1 MNRYVKHAAKSLI
14 EKLYAYRCHQ
24 VHRQQAR
31 KTLNSLESAHGKTDP
46 QLIKL
51 SDEYASEVLGW
62 RGYAPWLYVYSA
74 VAGRF
79 KEGWIPENYYGK
91 VVLPAVKGDYGKV
104 SDLKPLTKKLFNSSV
119 FPDSAYYVNGL
130 FFSDKYEV
138 LRDDEVPAVLFK
150 SSPVIVFK
158 VDNSLQGKGVSVF
171 KKDSFD
177 PQQVRLLGNG
187 VFQHYIEQHEFFDGL
202 MPTSVATLRVT
213 TVLDDK
219 GVYTVRACYLR
230 IGRSADAHVKSAS
243 HVRVPVDLQ
252 SGALDAQ
259 GYLPTWLTIDRH
271 PDTHVAFAKKI
282 IPCFGSCLSTVLELH
297 KLMPYARCIGWD
309 LIVDKQ
315 QSIKVM
321 EWNGNHNDIK
331 FSEATQGPC
340 FSDLG
345 WEKIWR
351 KPKPNAGA

>member
-1 MNRYVKHAAKSLI
+1 M
-14 EKLYAYRCHQ
+14 
-24 VHRQQAR
+24 
-31 KTLNSLESAHGKTDP
+31 
-46 QLIKL
+46 
-51 SDEYASEVLGW
+51 
-62 RGYAPWLYVYSA
+62 
-74 VAGRF
+74 
-79 KEGWIPENYYGK
+79 
-91 VVLPAVKGDYGKV
+91 
-104 SDLKPLTKKLFNSSV
+104 
-119 FPDSAYYVNGL
+119 
-130 FFSDKYEV
+130 
-138 LRDDEVPAVLFK
+138 
-150 SSPVIVFK
+150 
-158 VDNSLQGKGVSVF
+158 
-171 KKDSFD
+171 
-177 PQQVRLLGNG
+177 
-187 VFQHYIEQHEFFDGL
+187 
-202 MPTSVATLRVT
+202 
-213 TVLDDK
+213 
-219 GVYTVRACYLR
+219 
-230 IGRSADAHVKSAS
+230 
-243 HVRVPVDLQ
+243 RVPVDLQ